1 MTALMALPLFA
12 QYDGSGFYRVQNQGA
27 AGRYLCI
34 ANDRVSERTKKV
46 DFSNGT
52 NVLAD
57 IHALATI
64 KKAESNPATI
74 LYISGTETGGLT
86 IETQGENTQDLI
98 NKIDPNVKLYSSNG
112 ELWTKIKKDG
122 YNFVLL
128 LADHFDGNLK
138 SDDIS
143 AIIRNVHPNWN
154 NYPEYKKWIF
164 KKIDNSNEYLGIKPN
179 EGVEING
186 KYYTTFY
193 TDFAYELPE
202 GMKAY
207 YIDNHKYDVTE
218 PIARLME
225 ITGGKVPAKTPVI
238 LECSSN
244 IASNNKVMPI
254 KEAVTAIKGN
264 QLSGR
269 YFCYILYQGKT
280 ENETDL
286 GIELKNALEFNKNS
300 MRVLGIKDGKLAMV
314 NDNDKALTITTKA
327 SGKGMYI
334 PANKAFLR
342 NVNASATKVTLLL
355 PDEYEVAASIS
366 KVTADDEQ
374 VKTGIYT
381 MTGVKVKED
390 NNPEGLPSGIY
401 IIDGKKQVIK

>member
-1 MTALMALPLFA
+1 MTALMTLPMFA
-12 QYDGSGFYRVQNQGA
+12 QYDGPGFYRIQNQGA

-34 ANDRVSERTKKV
+34 ANDKVSERTKKV

-74 LYISGTETGGLT
+74 LYITGTETGGLT
-86 IETQGENTQDLI
+86 IETQGENTQELI
-98 NKIDPNVKLYSSNG
+98 NKIGESVKLCSSNG
-112 ELWTKIKKDG
+112 ELWTTVKKSG
-122 YNFVLL
+122 MVITLL
-128 LADHFDGNLK
+128 LADHFEK
-138 SDDIS
+138 SIQSDDIS
-143 AIIRNVHPNWN
+143 SVIRKGHPNWD
-154 NYPEYKKWIF
+154 NYPEYTKWTF
-164 KKIDNSNEYLGIKPN
+164 KKIENSDEYLGIKPN

-193 TDFAYELPE
+193 TSFAYELPE
-202 GMKAY
+202 GIKAY

-244 IASNNKVMPI
+244 IASNNKVKPI
-254 KEAVTAIKGN
+254 EETVTAIKGN

-269 YFCYILYQGKT
+269 YFCYILYQGKA

-286 GIELKNALEFNKNS
+286 GKELKNALDFDKTS

-314 NDNDKALTITTKA
+314 DDNDNALTITTKA
-327 SGKGMYI
+327 NGKGKYI

-342 NVNASATKVTLLL
+342 NVSASATKVTLLL

-374 VKTGIYT
+374 AKTGIYT

-390 NNPEGLPSGIY
+390 NNSDGLPSGIY